1 MRSRNESKQYTLHG
15 AGEEWHGG
23 LLEYATEDV
32 MGIHHGRLGSS
43 NGSRLTLSS
52 QICVRNYTSTC
63 FLDAV
68 PDSVRTGRASLLICL
83 VYCQAHSTIR
93 AWTPDS
99 LETNGS
105 MGTAQSLLGIGR
117 VKLLTG

>member
-1 MRSRNESKQYTLHG
+1 MQYNLHG

-23 LLEYATEDV
+23 LLEYVTEDI
-32 MGIHHGRLGSS
+32 MDIHHGRLSSSYGSK
-43 NGSRLTLSS
+43 LTLSS
-52 QICVRNYTSTC
+52 HICVRNYTCSTS

-68 PDSVRTGRASLLICL
+68 PASVLTGRASLLICL

-93 AWTPDS
+93 AGTPDS
-99 LETNGS
+99 LATNGIK
-105 MGTAQSLLGIGR
+105 GTAQSLLGIGR